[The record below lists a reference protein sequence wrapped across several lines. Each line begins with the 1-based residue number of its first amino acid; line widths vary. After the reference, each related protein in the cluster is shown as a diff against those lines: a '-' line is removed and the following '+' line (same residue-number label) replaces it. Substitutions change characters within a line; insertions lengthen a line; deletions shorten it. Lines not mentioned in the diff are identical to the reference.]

1 MTGGVPMRFE
11 EIVELLSWAG
21 NQDRPVR
28 VVTLERGE
36 IIGVPTTV
44 DTHVTAHEAWLRP
57 LDGETEIAVSL
68 GEIRAVELL

>member
-1 MTGGVPMRFE
+1 MRYE

-28 VVTLERGE
+28 VITAERGE
-36 IIGVPTTV
+36 IVGVPTTI

-57 LDGETEIAVSL
+57 VDGDAEVSVSL
-68 GEIRAVELL
+68 GEIREVELL